1 MKLRTLGILL
11 LASIS
16 LTSVKVYALGFGEL
30 QVNSALDEPLDVRIQ
45 LSNVGELSEVEMLV
59 GLASPEEFKIAGV
72 EREFYLTALQFDV
85 DLSNPRSPAIRVT
98 TRNPVS
104 EPYLDF
110 LVRLEWPTGKLL
122 REYTVLLDLP
132 TFVNKL
138 PVATKV
144 QPAATSSSIPAKS
157 NPPPFQPDLEP
168 GAEYQVEGGDTL
180 WSIAKES
187 RPNGYSINQSM
198 TAIQQLNPSAFIN
211 NDINRL
217 KKGSILRL
225 PKGSQMDNLLA
236 AEPLTPAAEPVVD
249 TAAVEDSAEDE
260 LFSSE
265 PEDSTESS
273 AYQRVTETENA
284 ESAGRLKLSA
294 LASADLTGL
303 EPTSGTGSNDG
314 ETASV
319 DAEQVTALEEE
330 LTRTQRENEDLKT
343 RLANLEEQLEL
354 KERMLEV
361 QSETATALQQAP
373 AIQAEQE
380 QSTTRPAAKPAKE
393 EKGIMSWL
401 IYIVIAVV
409 GLLIALLLF
418 FKNKRKSDDQEFEPL
433 FGAAGLA
440 DEKDD
445 MPEFAAVA
453 DELEEEF
460 DSPVIGSYEDANE
473 YAEDSIDLELSDEEE
488 IDPLEQADIYLS
500 LGNEEEAE
508 NILQSALQKDS
519 GNADA
524 HLMLLDIYCRQL
536 NLPRFDMQRA
546 ELARLDNDDA
556 NAKAE
561 DLRNKLLSL
570 EEQAQ
575 TEQEEE
581 TVALDDVE
589 VESLEE
595 DFSDKTGLAI
605 EETGEQ
611 GHDESVAEESSLDL
625 DQLSS
630 DIDSFDLDSVF
641 EDEDTEQDAAG
652 DLTEVDLSEENEV
665 DIEQAL
671 ADLDAPEVSTDEET
685 IESSPEEIDIDDEII
700 LEEQPEPQTEEP
712 AVGADEV
719 AEEQFIA
726 DEPVDESALQA
737 DIDVE
742 QECATKLELAQ
753 AYIDMGDSEGAT
765 EILQEVIDEGSDQ
778 QREKAQALLDST
790 S

>member
-1 MKLRTLGILL
+1 MKLRFLGILIL
-11 LASIS
+11 SLIG
-16 LTSVKVYALGFGEL
+16 LTSGKVYALGFGEL

-45 LSNVGELSEVEMLV
+45 LTNVGELSEVEMLV
-59 GLASPEEFKIAGV
+59 GLATPEEFKIAGV

-85 DLSNPRSPAIRVT
+85 DLSNLRNPAIRVT

-132 TFVNKL
+132 TFVNKQ

-144 QPAATSSSIPAKS
+144 QPAATSSTAPARS
-157 NPPPFQPDLEP
+157 NPPPFLPDLEA
-168 GAEYQVEGGDTL
+168 GADYQVEGGDTL
-180 WSIAKES
+180 WSIASKS
-187 RPNGYSINQSM
+187 RPSGYTINQSM

-211 NDINRL
+211 NDINLL

-236 AEPLTPAAEPVVD
+236 AEPLTPASEPVID
-249 TAAVEDSAEDE
+249 TTAVEDSAEDE

-265 PEDSTESS
+265 PENAAESS
-273 AYQRVTETENA
+273 AYQRITETENN

-303 EPTSGTGSNDG
+303 DPTSGTGSTDG

-380 QSTTRPAAKPAKE
+380 QASARPAPKAAKE
-393 EKGIMSWL
+393 EKGILSWL
-401 IYIVIAVV
+401 IYILIAVV
-409 GLLIALLLF
+409 GLLIALFLF

-433 FGAAGLA
+433 FAGAPLV

-445 MPEFAAVA
+445 AQGFSAVA
-453 DELEEEF
+453 DVFDDEF
-460 DSPVIGSYEDANE
+460 DSPEIKSFEDENQFS
-473 YAEDSIDLELSDEEE
+473 EDSIDLELSDEEE

-508 NILQSALQKDS
+508 NILQSALQKDG
-519 GNADA
+519 GNVDA
-524 HLMLLDIYCRQL
+524 HLMLLDIYCKQL

-546 ELARLDNDDA
+546 DLARLDDEEA

-561 DLRNKLLSL
+561 ELRNKLLSL
-570 EEQAQ
+570 EEEAQ
-575 TEQEEE
+575 TVQEEE
-581 TVALDDVE
+581 SVALDVDVQE
-589 VESLEE
+589 QSPEAMADDLGLSLEDADE
-595 DFSDKTGLAI
+595 LAI
-605 EETGEQ
+605 EESASEK
-611 GHDESVAEESSLDL
+611 SSLDL

-641 EDEDTEQDAAG
+641 EQEDSEQYTAPDLNEAAPDQVTSDEDARDISLDELEIEDDVNFEDQ
-652 DLTEVDLSEENEV
+652 SELPAQEPE
-665 DIEQAL
+665 
-671 ADLDAPEVSTDEET
+671 PEVEDLQ
-685 IESSPEEIDIDDEII
+685 P
-700 LEEQPEPQTEEP
+700 LEEQKAEVE
-712 AVGADEV
+712 EV
-719 AEEQFIA
+719 AEEEFIA
-726 DEPVDESALQA
+726 DEPVDETALQA

-753 AYIDMGDSEGAT
+753 AYIDMGDSEGAA
-765 EILQEVIDEGSDQ
+765 EILQEVIDEGSDE